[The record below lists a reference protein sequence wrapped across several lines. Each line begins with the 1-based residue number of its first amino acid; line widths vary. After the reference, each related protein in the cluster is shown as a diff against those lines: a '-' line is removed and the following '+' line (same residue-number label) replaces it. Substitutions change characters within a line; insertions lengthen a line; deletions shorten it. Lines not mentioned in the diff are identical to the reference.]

1 MILQAFEN
9 VLASSKAV
17 KRGQWHVFRLSYLKG
32 EGGGGWGGGGL
43 IHKIF
48 FQILENCSTLSQTYF
63 NWFSTFVEDLPVATL
78 K

>member
-17 KRGQWHVFRLSYLKG
+17 KRGQWHVFKLSYLKG
-32 EGGGGWGGGGL
+32 EGGGGL